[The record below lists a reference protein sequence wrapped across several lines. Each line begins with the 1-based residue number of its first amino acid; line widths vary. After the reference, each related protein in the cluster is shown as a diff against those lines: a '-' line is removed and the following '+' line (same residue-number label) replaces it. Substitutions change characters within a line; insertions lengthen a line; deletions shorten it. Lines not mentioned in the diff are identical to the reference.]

1 MKDYEF
7 NLGLEYS
14 VPELPGVYLIQEQS
28 SPYVLYIGRTNN
40 LRTRFKRHL
49 KKTHN
54 WRLKK
59 NISGNSN
66 VSFSY
71 EITISTKEMKQKEKD
86 YIQRYNPVYN
96 EIRYQ
101 E

>member
-1 MKDYEF
+1 MKDCEF

-14 VPELPGVYLIQEQS
+14 IPELPGVYLIQEQS
-28 SPYVLYIGRTNN
+28 SPYVLYIGRTKN
-40 LRTRFKRHL
+40 LRTRFKKHL
-49 KKTHN
+49 SKTHN

-59 NISGNSN
+59 NLSGNSD

-71 EITISTKEMKQKEKD
+71 ELTISNKEMKQKEKD
-86 YIQRYNPVYN
+86 YIQKYNPVYN